1 MGTTWSVRLDNPSM
15 VPLEAIRAAIED
27 ALDLVIAQMSTW
39 EADSSVTR
47 FNEAPAGSRHALEPE
62 FAEVLA
68 CGLRWAAASG
78 GAIDP
83 TIGPLVSLWGF
94 GSHATPVMS
103 PPSPSELAAT
113 RSRVSWQKLQFDDAT
128 RTITQP
134 GGVRLDL
141 SGIAKGFSVD
151 QVAESLKAHGLRAF
165 LVEVGGEVR
174 CLGRRP
180 SGEPWRVLVEAGTQ
194 SVRVALA
201 DTAIATSG
209 NRWHVH
215 EVDGQR
221 WSHTIDPRTGEPVR
235 HSLVSV
241 SVIHPHCMHADALAT
256 VLTVLGPEHG
266 FAFAQ
271 RHKIAALFVKEDPDG
286 RLSCATDG
294 WTSQVLAA

>member
-15 VPLEAIRAAIED
+15 VPLEAIRAAIEG

-39 EADSSVTR
+39 ESDSSITR
-47 FNEAPAGSRHALEPE
+47 FNEAPAGSRHVLEPE

-68 CGLRWAAASG
+68 CGLRWAASSG

-83 TIGPLVSLWGF
+83 TIGSLVSLWGF
-94 GSHATPVMS
+94 GSHAIPVTTV
-103 PPSPSELAAT
+103 PSPSEVAAA
-113 RSRVSWQKLQFDDAT
+113 RASVGWQRLKLDGTT

-141 SGIAKGFSVD
+141 SGIAKGFAVD
-151 QVAESLKAHGLRAF
+151 EVTGSLHALGIRNF

-174 CLGRRP
+174 CVGQRP
-180 SGEPWRVLVEAGTQ
+180 FGAPWRVVVEAGPLTLP
-194 SVRVALA
+194 VALT
-201 DTAIATSG
+201 DLAIATSG
-209 NRWHVH
+209 NRWHVR
-215 EVDGQR
+215 EIDGQR

-241 SVIHPHCMHADALAT
+241 TVIHPECKHADALAT
-256 VLTVLGPEHG
+256 VLTVLGPEDG

-271 RHKIAALFVKEDPDG
+271 RQKVAALFVKEVAEGHFAYP
-286 RLSCATDG
+286 TDK
-294 WTSQVLAA
+294 WTAPLHDS